1 MGIILSLEERRWPIE
16 AAAIPFP
23 RPDKTPPVT
32 IMYFACLSIENLI
45 GGDI

>member
-1 MGIILSLEERRWPIE
+1 ME

-32 IMYFACLSIENLI
+32 MIYLVGISIDDLKEAIFEEKLSGFRRLVKI
-45 GGDI
+45 